1 MKKNK
6 LNANHFRAKI
16 TINEWLFPLGNAR
29 LPEKNHVTTEK
40 KTNKIVRNDSII
52 CKHFSIVKQNASF
65 CYRINPFECK

>member
-40 KTNKIVRNDSII
+40 KNE
-52 CKHFSIVKQNASF
+52 QNHSKRF
-65 CYRINPFECK
+65 YYL